1 MMHVLWMLNI
11 IYFQSREVRRARSF
25 NVHAGK
31 TAQSE
36 NGVSPSTSPSV
47 TSPLDSPGTL
57 RKRYK
62 PLVVKKIA
70 AQDLEEK
77 QTISGFLERKG
88 FSAQWMRWENMVL
101 VICIDFSY
109 ISFGVKLFCYHM
121 GASFQAYAWSTGFFV
136 TNATMFYY

>member
-1 MMHVLWMLNI
+1 
-11 IYFQSREVRRARSF
+11 
-25 NVHAGK
+25 
-31 TAQSE
+31 
-36 NGVSPSTSPSV
+36 
-47 TSPLDSPGTL
+47 
-57 RKRYK
+57 
-62 PLVVKKIA
+62 VKKIA